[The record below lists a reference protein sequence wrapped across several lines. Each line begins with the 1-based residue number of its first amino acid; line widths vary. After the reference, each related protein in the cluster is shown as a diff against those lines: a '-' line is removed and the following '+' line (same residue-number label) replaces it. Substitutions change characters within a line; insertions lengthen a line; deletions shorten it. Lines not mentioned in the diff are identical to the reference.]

1 MGRWGTR
8 SGAVLVLGLA
18 GCGSAPDDAGD
29 PSETGGDG
37 APTNVIDE
45 EGFETAPVVAFPAPA
60 ATAFGGGHLLCRE
73 RRSEITSELANV
85 LGFDVAAD
93 RAVLEATQVLD
104 VLASWDDVRPTVVHH
119 RGRIVRF
126 VRVDRRPPV
135 GFSVEEAVPVGCP
148 SGVEYDLVQQLYTED
163 GAVRGA
169 FLTRVPATQL
179 EEPTAR
185 GLSAIVDLRNFTGQ
199 LPVGWLDTSEQAVA
213 AASVSWTVGAIESP
227 EFELSPTLSGG
238 SDYYGCDWAF
248 CRDDGDGVLPI
259 SYGIVSG
266 PSLESFDDL
275 LTAFGNLF
283 TPRSLS
289 EFSARTDAYTP
300 KVRIWVTANGANS
313 ADPSSANRV
322 HVTARAGGDTLAA
335 RDLDLAGDPDRLPGG
350 IVSGWIDLG
359 PIREGTTVELEVRD
373 DFGLGSIRSHIV
385 VNNCDIGS
393 GTATCLEPGCT
404 TETSLPIVAA
414 GCMGQGSFQAR

>member
-1 MGRWGTR
+1 VKASAR

-18 GCGSAPDDAGD
+18 GCGSAAEDAGD

-45 EGFETAPVVAFPAPA
+45 EGFETAPEVAFPAPA
-60 ATAFGGGHLLCRE
+60 ATGFGGGHLLCRE
-73 RRSEITSELANV
+73 RRSEITPELANV

-104 VLASWDDVRPTVVHH
+104 VLASWDDVRPTAVHY
-119 RGRIVRF
+119 RGRIARIL
-126 VRVDRRPPV
+126 RVDRRSPV

-148 SGVEYDLVQQLYTED
+148 SGVEYELVQQLYTED

-169 FLTRVPATQL
+169 FLARVPATQL
-179 EEPTAR
+179 DEPTAR

-199 LPVGWLDTSEQAVA
+199 VPVGWCDTADQVVA
-213 AASVSWTVGAIESP
+213 AARVRWTVGAIEPP
-227 EFELSPTLSGG
+227 EFELSFTLSGG

-248 CRDDGDGVLPI
+248 CRDDSDLVLPI
-259 SYGIVSG
+259 SYGIVAG

-275 LTAFGNLF
+275 LTAFGDVY
-283 TPRSLS
+283 TPSSLA
-289 EFSARTDAYTP
+289 EYPARTLAYTP
-300 KVRIWVTANGANS
+300 KVRIWVTANGANTT
-313 ADPSSANRV
+313 DPSSANRV
-322 HVTARAGGDTLAA
+322 HVTVRAGGNMLAA

-385 VNNCDIGS
+385 VNNCDIGR
-393 GTATCLEPGCT
+393 GTATCLEAGCA

-414 GCMGQGSFQAR
+414 ECMGQGSVQAR